1 MYLNTKII
9 VTAGLLSG
17 AVLLASMTLIQ
28 QQGPPPQQGAPQ
40 QGPPQQQQERKYT
53 NLKVL
58 PKHISNRD
66 LGNIMNVWRRSLGV
80 QCGFC
85 HARNTETN
93 QMDYASDAKPEKL
106 TARKMVTMASKINSK
121 YFDTKKDSIGMMSL
135 TSVSCNTCHRGA
147 TKPEVALAAQAPRG
161 GGPGGQGQGGQG
173 QGGGQRPPGQGGQGG
188 QGQGGQGG
196 QGQGGGQRGGGNTTP
211 PPPAHTK

>member
-1 MYLNTKII
+1 MFLNTKLI
-9 VTAGLLSG
+9 VTTGLISG
-17 AVLLASMTLIQ
+17 AVLLASMTFIQ
-28 QQGPPPQQGAPQ
+28 QQPAQQGPPQQG
-40 QGPPQQQQERKYT
+40 PQQQQERKYT

-106 TARKMVTMASKINSK
+106 MARKMLTMASKINSK
-121 YFDTKKDSIGMMSL
+121 YFEAKKDSIGMMSL
-135 TSVSCNTCHRGA
+135 ASVSCNTCHRGA
-147 TKPEVALAAQAPRG
+147 SKPESALPPQPQRG
-161 GGPGGQGQGGQG
+161 AGGPGGQGG
-173 QGGGQRPPGQGGQGG
+173 QGGGQRPPGQGGAGGPGG

-196 QGQGGGQRGGGNTTP
+196 GQRGTTP